1 MDEAVLRFRQWR
13 HSAQVILISTLFN
26 EIGIDTI
33 ISIFLCCL
41 AWFELYSVNYLLIR
55 ILISFYLELMSFIKI
70 YLYIYIYLFIC
81 KFTRLFIFFLHFCMW
96 HWWIWFKYFCVLQK
110 EKKRKKNYDAFN
122 NWEML
127 LECNLE
133 VCKSCL
139 VLRIEFNDALKAI

>member
-13 HSAQVILISTLFN
+13 RSAQVILISTLFN

-81 KFTRLFIFFLHFCMW
+81 KFTRLFIFFFAFLYVTLMNLVQILLCPS
-96 HWWIWFKYFCVLQK
+96 
-110 EKKRKKNYDAFN
+110 KRKKK
-122 NWEML
+122 E
-127 LECNLE
+127 
-133 VCKSCL
+133 K
-139 VLRIEFNDALKAI
+139 RIMMPLIIEKCCWNVIWRSVKAAWCSA

>member
-13 HSAQVILISTLFN
+13 RSAQVILISTLVN

-70 YLYIYIYLFIC
+70 YIYIYIY
-81 KFTRLFIFFLHFCMW
+81 IFLSVNLLVYSYFLAFLYVTLMNLVQILLCPS
-96 HWWIWFKYFCVLQK
+96 
-110 EKKRKKNYDAFN
+110 KRKKKKK
-122 NWEML
+122 EL
-127 LECNLE
+127 
-133 VCKSCL
+133 
-139 VLRIEFNDALKAI
+139 

>member
-13 HSAQVILISTLFN
+13 RSAQVILISTLFN

-70 YLYIYIYLFIC
+70 YLYIYIYIYIY
-81 KFTRLFIFFLHFCMW
+81 IFLSVNLLVYSYFLAFLYVTLMNLVQILLCPS
-96 HWWIWFKYFCVLQK
+96 
-110 EKKRKKNYDAFN
+110 KRKK
-122 NWEML
+122 
-127 LECNLE
+127 
-133 VCKSCL
+133 KK
-139 VLRIEFNDALKAI
+139 RIMMPLIIEKCCWNVIWRSVKAAWCSA

>member
-13 HSAQVILISTLFN
+13 RSAQVILISTLFN

-70 YLYIYIYLFIC
+70 YLYIYIYIY
-81 KFTRLFIFFLHFCMW
+81 IFLSVNLLVYSYFLAFLYVTLMNLVQILLCPS
-96 HWWIWFKYFCVLQK
+96 
-110 EKKRKKNYDAFN
+110 KRKKKKK
-122 NWEML
+122 EL
-127 LECNLE
+127 
-133 VCKSCL
+133 
-139 VLRIEFNDALKAI
+139 

>member
-70 YLYIYIYLFIC
+70 YLYIYIY
-81 KFTRLFIFFLHFCMW
+81 IFLSVNLLVYSYFFAFLYVTLMNLVQILLCPS
-96 HWWIWFKYFCVLQK
+96 
-110 EKKRKKNYDAFN
+110 KRKKKKK
-122 NWEML
+122 EL
-127 LECNLE
+127 
-133 VCKSCL
+133 
-139 VLRIEFNDALKAI
+139 

>member
-13 HSAQVILISTLFN
+13 RSAQVILISTLFN

-70 YLYIYIYLFIC
+70 YIYIYIY
-81 KFTRLFIFFLHFCMW
+81 IFLSVNLLVYSYFLAFLYVTLMNLVQILLCPS
-96 HWWIWFKYFCVLQK
+96 
-110 EKKRKKNYDAFN
+110 KRKKKKK
-122 NWEML
+122 EL
-127 LECNLE
+127 
-133 VCKSCL
+133 
-139 VLRIEFNDALKAI
+139 

>member
-13 HSAQVILISTLFN
+13 RSAQVILISTLFN

-70 YLYIYIYLFIC
+70 YLYIYIY
-81 KFTRLFIFFLHFCMW
+81 IFLSVNLLVYSYFLAFLYVTLMNLVQILLCPSK
-96 HWWIWFKYFCVLQK
+96 IKKKKK
-110 EKKRKKNYDAFN
+110 E
-122 NWEML
+122 L
-127 LECNLE
+127 
-133 VCKSCL
+133 
-139 VLRIEFNDALKAI
+139 

>member
-13 HSAQVILISTLFN
+13 RSAQVILISTLFN

-81 KFTRLFIFFLHFCMW
+81 KFTRLFIFFCIFVCD
-96 HWWIWFKYFCVLQK
+96 IDEFGSNTFVSFK
-110 EKKRKKNYDAFN
+110 KKKKKKNYDAFN

-139 VLRIEFNDALKAI
+139 VLRIEFNDDLKAI

>member
-13 HSAQVILISTLFN
+13 RSAQVILISTLFN

-70 YLYIYIYLFIC
+70 YLYIYIY
-81 KFTRLFIFFLHFCMW
+81 IFLSVNLLVYSYFLAFLYVTLMNLVQILLCPS
-96 HWWIWFKYFCVLQK
+96 
-110 EKKRKKNYDAFN
+110 KRKKKKK
-122 NWEML
+122 EL
-127 LECNLE
+127 
-133 VCKSCL
+133 
-139 VLRIEFNDALKAI
+139 

>member
-13 HSAQVILISTLFN
+13 RSAQVILISTLFN

-70 YLYIYIYLFIC
+70 YLYIYIYIYLFIC
-81 KFTRLFIFFLHFCMW
+81 KFTRLFIFSCIFVCDIDEFGSNTFVS
-96 HWWIWFKYFCVLQK
+96 FKK
-110 EKKRKKNYDAFN
+110 KKKKKRI
-122 NWEML
+122 MMPL
-127 LECNLE
+127 I
-133 VCKSCL
+133 
-139 VLRIEFNDALKAI
+139 IEKCCWNVIWRSVKAAWCSA